1 MAQYVVGLDSSG
13 IRLGV
18 WKTTGDPTTLTN
30 WSAQDRLATLRYEPK
45 SIWAVLDGTDIHIV
59 TMTLIGPEFGST
71 SGHVEYHKFSTSSDT
86 WTILREEAVK
96 TPGADG
102 LLDAHVGCSIG
113 VRSDGDII
121 VLYGD
126 FVGGNGSDVFY
137 ARRESGT
144 WTTDF
149 QVNSAAV
156 AEHRAGVIVMGASDR
171 AHFFYYSDL
180 NDDIY
185 HRSLSSANSLDTEA
199 TVDAAVGASV
209 LHPIGRGIAYPD
221 NGNTTIKVPY
231 LDADESITSI
241 RIDASGANPTIAT
254 DTAASDNDA
263 EDINSSVVA
272 CMAVD
277 GTDTWLLYSGGGVS
291 GVDQDLYTD
300 MQSDGGSWG
309 TDTEEQDAITMNRL
323 SAGKYTRSATD
334 YIGYVWLDG
343 TTTSYDEITL
353 AASYDEIT
361 LAAPPAPIPDRLYA
375 VEQAINRSS
384 TY

>member
-1 MAQYVVGLDSSG
+1 MAQYVVGLDSSLK
-13 IRLGV
+13 RLFV

-30 WSAQDRLATLRYEPK
+30 WSAQDTGITYNSEIK
-45 SIWAVLDGTDIHIV
+45 SIWAVLDGTDIHVSAQIAV
-59 TMTLIGPEFGST
+59 AFDGT
-71 SGHVEYHKFSTSSDT
+71 SGKGYLAYSVFDTTTDT
-86 WTILREEAVK
+86 WSILREEVDDGYNNNI
-96 TPGADG
+96 PGHLA
-102 LLDAHVGCSIG
+102 CSIG
-113 VRSDGDII
+113 LRSDGDVII
-121 VLYGD
+121 LYTATSTA
-126 FVGGNGSDVFY
+126 NGSVNY
-137 ARRESGT
+137 ARRESGV
-144 WTTDF
+144 WTNNQIVRT
-149 QVNSAAV
+149 VGT
-156 AEHRAGVIVMGASDR
+156 AGVLVMGASDR
-171 AHFFYYSDL
+171 AHFFYTEGSQTDL
-180 NDDIY
+180 Y
-185 HRSLSSANSLDTEA
+185 HRALNSANALQTEA
-199 TVDAAVGASV
+199 DVDASV
-209 LHPIGRGIAYPD
+209 SGSIFHHTGRGISYVD
-221 NGNTTIKVPY
+221 NGNTVVKAPY
-231 LDADESITSI
+231 IASDESITGI
-241 RIDASGANPTIAT
+241 RFNSADVPTIAT

-353 AASYDEIT
+353 AA
-361 LAAPPAPIPDRLYA
+361 PPAPIPDRLVMVNQA
-375 VEQAINRSS
+375 VNRAS

>member
-1 MAQYVVGLDSSG
+1 MAQYVVGLDSSLKR
-13 IRLGV
+13 IFV
-18 WKTTGDPTTLTN
+18 WKTTGDPTVLTN
-30 WSAQDRLATLRYEPK
+30 WSAQDRGLFIGYTVPTI
-45 SIWAVLDGTDIHIV
+45 SAVLNGTDIEV
-59 TMTLIGPEFGST
+59 ALVYVGAAGTAGGAGTGLVKYAQFDT
-71 SGHVEYHKFSTSSDT
+71 TTDT
-86 WTILREEAVK
+86 WSVGHELVDNTTTGVNAAALPYMSCSIAARTSDVVILHTDGYETINTDVVYSRGASGSWTSAVAVK
-96 TPGADG
+96 
-102 LLDAHVGCSIG
+102 
-113 VRSDGDII
+113 
-121 VLYGD
+121 
-126 FVGGNGSDVFY
+126 GS
-137 ARRESGT
+137 
-144 WTTDF
+144 
-149 QVNSAAV
+149 VNTFKSASMAV
-156 AEHRAGVIVMGASDR
+156 KGASDR
-171 AHFFYYSDL
+171 IHFFYADDD
-180 NDDIY
+180 NDDIL
-185 HRSLSSANSLDTEA
+185 HRSLSSGNVLDTEA
-199 TVDAAVGASV
+199 TVDAAAIAGVK
-209 LHPIGRGIAYPD
+209 HPIGRGIAYPD

-300 MQSDGGSWG
+300 TQEDGGSWG

-353 AASYDEIT
+353 AA
-361 LAAPPAPIPDRLYA
+361 PPAPIPDRLYA